1 MAKYKSGNVW
11 VDLGIWAGKI
21 VIEKVVDS
29 VVDSFIDPKK
39 K

>member
-1 MAKYKSGNVW
+1 MAKKNTGNIW